1 MYASHVFD
9 TDEPL
14 LTATSLQRP
23 LHFVP
28 ADSPYIDSYF
38 RASDFLRGRGAAKFN
53 STKSREIHKNM
64 KNTAKIR

>member
-23 LHFVP
+23 LHFVF
-28 ADSPYIDSYF
+28 YF

-53 STKSREIHKNM
+53 PAKSREIHKNM